1 MNKQL
6 RDLDFSVRALNSFKQ
21 ANINTKKEL
30 LECNPNLYK
39 KLNFSNKTIMEIKSY
54 KTLHE
59 NKNYLEQFWIF
70 DAGSIDGRI
79 LTPEELLANQIRK
92 DKFYKNI

>member
-39 KLNFSNKTIMEIKSY
+39 KT
-54 KTLHE
+54 
-59 NKNYLEQFWIF
+59 
-70 DAGSIDGRI
+70 
-79 LTPEELLANQIRK
+79 
-92 DKFYKNI
+92 